1 MRGRNSPASQLY
13 ESITMNRIL
22 LFTDISTNPK
32 LKIGF
37 GAYLVIPESDLN
49 ENSSDIVKEE
59 AKVRKFESTSST
71 KLEIETL
78 LWALEEL
85 EKYPKEIALYCNL
98 TIYTDSQ
105 CIVGLLN
112 RRNRLEYYGF
122 KSSRTK
128 KELNHAVLYQRF
140 YSFSDR
146 LKFEV
151 VKLKGHSKS
160 AEKDILHKI
169 FSNVDKGARKAL
181 REYLDLNKYK

>member
-1 MRGRNSPASQLY
+1 MS
-13 ESITMNRIL
+13 RIF
-22 LFTDISTNPK
+22 LFTDVSIDPK

-37 GAYLVIPESDLN
+37 GSRLIFRESDLN
-49 ENSSDIVKEE
+49 ENSHNFIENKVK
-59 AKVRKFESTSST
+59 VQKFESTSST
-71 KLEIETL
+71 KLEVETL

-85 EKYPKEIALYCNL
+85 DKKITIKDLYSNL

-112 RRNRLEYYGF
+112 RRNRLEYSGF

-128 KELNHAVLYQRF
+128 KEFSHAILYRRF
-140 YSFSDR
+140 YGFSDR

-160 AEKDILHKI
+160 AAKDILHKI
-169 FSNVDKGARKAL
+169 FSKVDKAARKAL
-181 REYLDLNKYK
+181 RKYLKNAV